1 MLIEDDP
8 VFIRTLSDYLQDE
21 GHSTSEFQDP
31 VEALE
36 VLRRAPGD
44 QEAILLDL
52 RLPKMNG
59 LQWLKKVRL
68 EGHPHPVA
76 LISGDVSVEVTKEMV
91 NLGLTAML
99 LKPFSLAELR
109 EVLMRLE
116 HALQSGNP
124 NPIPVHPD
132 PASSQAE
139 DWKYEMVLLLQLAV
153 DVWIRDGRELN
164 ALAVDSGCWTLT
176 REQNHYRPKTLKNYL
191 HLKTLPKRPKW
202 QLVLRTAEYVLG
214 ECDTSPLSLELESK
228 IKRFEKR
235 ILDIHPTLNEPATE
249 GSQNQSGKQK
259 MNRGKLPVDSMPAF
273 DRYS

>member
-1 MLIEDDP
+1 MRLMLIEDDP
-8 VFIRTLSDYLQDE
+8 VFIKTLSDRLQDE
-21 GHSTSEFQDP
+21 GHTTREFLDP
-31 VEALE
+31 EVALE
-36 VLRRAPGD
+36 DLRMAPGD

-59 LQWLKKVRL
+59 LQWLKKVRR
-68 EGHPHPVA
+68 EGHPHPVV

-99 LKPFSLAELR
+99 LKPFSSSELR

-124 NPIPVHPD
+124 IPLQTD
-132 PASSQAE
+132 PASPPAD
-139 DWKYEMVLLLQLAV
+139 DWKYEMVLLLQLTV

-202 QLVLRTAEYVLG
+202 QLVLRTAEFVLR

-228 IKRFEKR
+228 TKRFEKQ
-235 ILDIHPTLNEPATE
+235 ILDIHPTLNETE
-249 GSQNQSGKQK
+249 NKRSQNQSGKQK
-259 MNRGKLPVDSMPAF
+259 
-273 DRYS
+273 

>member
-1 MLIEDDP
+1 MRLMLIEDDP
-8 VFIRTLSDYLQDE
+8 VFIRTLSERLQDE
-21 GHSTSEFQDP
+21 GHSTREFLDP
-31 VEALE
+31 EEALE
-36 VLRRAPGD
+36 MLRRAPGD

-59 LQWLKKVRL
+59 LQWLKKVRR
-68 EGHPHPVA
+68 EGHPHPVV

-99 LKPFSLAELR
+99 LKPFSSSELR

-124 NPIPVHPD
+124 IPLQTD
-132 PASSQAE
+132 PASPPAE
-139 DWKYEMVLLLQLAV
+139 DWKYEMVLLLQLTV

-164 ALAVDSGCWTLT
+164 ALAVDSDCWTLT

-202 QLVLRTAEYVLG
+202 QLVVRTAEYVLG

-228 IKRFEKR
+228 TKRFEKQ
-235 ILDIHPTLNEPATE
+235 ILDIHPTLNETE
-249 GSQNQSGKQK
+249 NKRSQNQYGKK
-259 MNRGKLPVDSMPAF
+259 K
-273 DRYS
+273 

>member
-1 MLIEDDP
+1 MRLMIIEDDP
-8 VFIRTLSDYLQDE
+8 VFIKTLSYRLQDE
-21 GHSTSEFQDP
+21 GHTTREFLDP
-31 VEALE
+31 EEALE
-36 VLRRAPGD
+36 ALRRAPGD

-76 LISGDVSVEVTKEMV
+76 LISGDVSLEVTKEMV

-99 LKPFSLAELR
+99 LKPFSSSELR

-124 NPIPVHPD
+124 IPLHPD
-132 PASSQAE
+132 PDSSPAE
-139 DWKYEMVLLLQLAV
+139 DWKYEMVLLLQLTV

-228 IKRFEKR
+228 TKRFEKQ
-235 ILDIHPTLNEPATE
+235 ILDIHPTLNETE
-249 GSQNQSGKQK
+249 NKRSQNQSGKQK
-259 MNRGKLPVDSMPAF
+259 
-273 DRYS
+273 

>member
-1 MLIEDDP
+1 MRLMLIEDDP
-8 VFIRTLSDYLQDE
+8 VFIRTLSDRLQDE
-21 GHSTSEFQDP
+21 GHTTREFLDP
-31 VEALE
+31 EEALE
-36 VLRRAPGD
+36 ALRRAPGD

-59 LQWLKKVRL
+59 LQWLKKVRR
-68 EGHPHPVA
+68 EGHPHPVV
-76 LISGDVSVEVTKEMV
+76 LISGDVSVELTKEMV

-99 LKPFSLAELR
+99 LKPFSSSELR

-116 HALQSGNP
+116 HAVQSGDP
-124 NPIPVHPD
+124 NPIPLHPE
-132 PASSQAE
+132 PASPPAD
-139 DWKYEMVLLLQLAV
+139 DWKYEMVLLLQLTV

-228 IKRFEKR
+228 TKRFEKQ
-235 ILDIHPTLNEPATE
+235 ILDIHPTLNETE
-249 GSQNQSGKQK
+249 NKRSQNQSGKK
-259 MNRGKLPVDSMPAF
+259 K
-273 DRYS
+273 

>member
-1 MLIEDDP
+1 MRLMLIEDDP
-8 VFIRTLSDYLQDE
+8 VFIKTLSDRLQDE
-21 GHSTSEFQDP
+21 GHSTREFLDP
-31 VEALE
+31 EEALE

-59 LQWLKKVRL
+59 LQWLKKVRR
-68 EGHPHPVA
+68 EGHPHPVV

-99 LKPFSLAELR
+99 LKPFSSTELR

-116 HALQSGNP
+116 NALQSGNP
-124 NPIPVHPD
+124 IPLHTD
-132 PASSQAE
+132 LASSQAE
-139 DWKYEMVLLLQLAV
+139 DWKYEMVVLLQLAV

-176 REQNHYRPKTLKNYL
+176 REQNHYRPKTLKNFL

-228 IKRFEKR
+228 TKRFEKQ
-235 ILDIHPTLNEPATE
+235 ILDIHPTLNETE
-249 GSQNQSGKQK
+249 NKRSQNQSGKK
-259 MNRGKLPVDSMPAF
+259 K
-273 DRYS
+273 